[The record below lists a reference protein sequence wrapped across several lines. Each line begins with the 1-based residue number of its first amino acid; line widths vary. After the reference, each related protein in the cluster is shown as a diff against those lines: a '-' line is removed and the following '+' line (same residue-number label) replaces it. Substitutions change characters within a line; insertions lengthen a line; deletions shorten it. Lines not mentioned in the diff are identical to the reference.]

1 MQFLIVNF
9 FLRVKNK
16 PYDGVANCAFIL
28 SLGMVMNSLFLTL
41 GTNQKQA
48 EKTQQERN
56 MN

>member
-1 MQFLIVNF
+1 MQFLIVYF
-9 FLRVKNK
+9 FLQVKNK

-28 SLGMVMNSLFLTL
+28 GLGMVMNSLFLTL